1 MRRHPR
7 GRTQPRKQTECLAF
21 IGARR
26 RGARGLA
33 RAGGTDLGAQLAP
46 ARRIA
51 AGARGP
57 PWRQKARLQAKEP
70 HKLASGRMR
79 RGANPDSVLHSDTR
93 MHTHVCVHARTHTHA
108 RVCVYL
114 HLRVYTRAH
123 RQGHAQVQAHTQAHN
138 IQVNAL
144 VCT

>member
-1 MRRHPR
+1 MFFLRVHLFGTYEDLGMRRHPR

-21 IGARR
+21 IDARR

-79 RGANPDSVLHSDTR
+79 RGANPDSVLHSDTA
-93 MHTHVCVHARTHTHA
+93 VIGLLP
-108 RVCVYL
+108 YG
-114 HLRVYTRAH
+114 Y
-123 RQGHAQVQAHTQAHN
+123 
-138 IQVNAL
+138 
-144 VCT
+144 

>member
-1 MRRHPR
+1 MFFLRVHLFGTYEDLGMRRHPR

-21 IGARR
+21 IDARR

-79 RGANPDSVLHSDTR
+79 RGANPDSVLHSDMPLR
-93 MHTHVCVHARTHTHA
+93 LVALGK
-108 RVCVYL
+108 RVKL
-114 HLRVYTRAH
+114 
-123 RQGHAQVQAHTQAHN
+123 GE
-138 IQVNAL
+138 IGM
-144 VCT
+144 

>member
-1 MRRHPR
+1 MFFLRVHLFGTYEDLGMRRHPR

-21 IGARR
+21 IDARR

-70 HKLASGRMR
+70 HKLALGRMS
-79 RGANPDSVLHSDTR
+79 RGTNPDSALHSDRRNENTVPKKSR
-93 MHTHVCVHARTHTHA
+93 PFSKPNGFAGGLPRG
-108 RVCVYL
+108 R
-114 HLRVYTRAH
+114 
-123 RQGHAQVQAHTQAHN
+123 
-138 IQVNAL
+138 
-144 VCT
+144 

>member
-1 MRRHPR
+1 MFFLRVHLFGTYEDLGMRRHPR

-21 IGARR
+21 IDARR

-79 RGANPDSVLHSDTR
+79 RGANPDSVLHSDTSKSNPLNFPPVNLGDCSLLL
-93 MHTHVCVHARTHTHA
+93 MKHAGPD
-108 RVCVYL
+108 VVK
-114 HLRVYTRAH
+114 
-123 RQGHAQVQAHTQAHN
+123 
-138 IQVNAL
+138 
-144 VCT
+144 